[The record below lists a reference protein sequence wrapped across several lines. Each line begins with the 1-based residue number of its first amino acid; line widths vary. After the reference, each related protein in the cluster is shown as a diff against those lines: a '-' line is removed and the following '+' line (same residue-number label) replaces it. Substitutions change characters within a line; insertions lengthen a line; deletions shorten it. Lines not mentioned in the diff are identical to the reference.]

1 MKNGSVTDGNKSP
14 GSTISNGNT
23 TQALLDDL
31 EARGYKLS
39 VNERGNLSTEPDGPP
54 MTPVIWHALQA
65 NYAKLVRLLR
75 PSEAHVTNSSCEPNP
90 HVRKDNTDWSR
101 VADLMPARGEEFD
114 KALHEYRH
122 AYQAASEAVKASE
135 SEGFA
140 EGFMLHCR
148 EMDKLRSGRDHEA
161 KRRIEASKKGG
172 ACGGCGRALK
182 DGETVYARCRVYAG
196 MAGGLMSRPGPR
208 FEAVSVCEGC
218 APKYM
223 SAPLSSSF
231 ETQIDA
237 KGSTV
242 RTYYGAGV
250 AEMPCATCQRPVRH
264 KRTARWQPRVYCCYR
279 CEYTYHNR
287 RRSQR
292 DEHLRQKTCE
302 VCSEE
307 FTATRAHAKTCSPAC
322 KQKGYRQRKESG
334 RDVIG

>member
-1 MKNGSVTDGNKSP
+1 VSVADGNKSNEAQIQN
-14 GSTISNGNT
+14 SNT

-39 VNERGNLSTEPDGPP
+39 VGENGKLYTDPDGPP
-54 MTPVIWHALQA
+54 ITPVIWHALQA
-65 NYAKLVRLLR
+65 NYTKLVGLLR
-75 PSEAHVTNSSCEPNP
+75 PSEARVTDSNRQPELN
-90 HVRKDNTDWSR
+90 VRKDNTDWSR
-101 VADLMPARGEEFD
+101 VADLMPARGEERERVV
-114 KALHEYRH
+114 HEYR
-122 AYQAASEAVKASE
+122 ALSQAANAAVKAAGPKDFV
-135 SEGFA
+135 EGVMMR
-140 EGFMLHCR
+140 GV
-148 EMDKLRSGRDHEA
+148 EMDKHRSGRDTEA
-161 KRRIEASKKGG
+161 ERRIEAAKKGG

-182 DGETVYARCRVYAG
+182 DGETVYAKCRVYAG
-196 MAGGLMSRPGPR
+196 MWGSLTPHPGPR
-208 FEAVSVCEGC
+208 FENVSVCEGC

-242 RTYYGAGV
+242 RMYYDADV

-287 RRSQR
+287 RRSEL
-292 DEHLRQKTCE
+292 DEHLRQKVCE

-307 FTATRAHAKTCSPAC
+307 FTATRSHAKTCSPAC
-322 KQKGYRQRKESG
+322 KQKAYRQRVKGES
-334 RDVIG
+334 